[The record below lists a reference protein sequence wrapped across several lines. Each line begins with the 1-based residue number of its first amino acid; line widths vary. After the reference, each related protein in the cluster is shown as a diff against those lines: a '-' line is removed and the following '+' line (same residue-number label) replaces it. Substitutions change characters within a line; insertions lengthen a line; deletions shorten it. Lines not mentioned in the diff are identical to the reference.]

1 MQFNQQ
7 STRIP
12 DPPQQPNTGAA
23 GSNGSNR
30 GIDQEIARL
39 RSRTRRQI
47 ILSGLIGGATILLG
61 ESALYNGHALLS
73 LFNKPTCVPAVSSTS
88 HPVKLAVAQ
97 AGKSIAFFRYY
108 VAQQEGYF
116 SAHGLDMA
124 DPIQMPNGE
133 EVIAALRAGKV
144 QIGNGVI
151 TDAFSLS
158 RIDSTVQIIG
168 MLLSAYAVDIV
179 VGYPFLQQA
188 NLPANSTLAEKI
200 QALQGKR
207 IGITGPGTGT
217 QALLIYLFRRQGLNA
232 ATAAHQVN
240 LGSNSATAL
249 EALKSGSVDALSYFV
264 PFGEIAEAKKVGSIF
279 ISPLRGDVPELVGD
293 AQAVYYT
300 RQSVIDANPLAI
312 ISYIRAM
319 SQAADFIHNNP
330 AKTKVYLTKYLGL
343 SADVA
348 DTVYAAALPSI
359 TESPVVSQQAYSIA
373 GQFHVKAGLVA
384 VTPSYNQLVATNVI
398 ESALGKNTAICQTS

>member
-7 STRIP
+7 STRMP
-12 DPPQQPNTGAA
+12 GSPQQFGTGA
-23 GSNGSNR
+23 GGNNGSSG
-30 GIDQEIARL
+30 GIDQEVARL
-39 RSRTRRQI
+39 KSRTRRQF
-47 ILSGLIGGATILLG
+47 ILSGLIGGAALLLG
-61 ESALYNGHALLS
+61 ESALYNEHALLS

-88 HPVKLAVAQ
+88 GPVKLAVAE

-116 SAHGLDMA
+116 NAHGLDMA
-124 DPIQMPNGE
+124 DPIQMANGT
-133 EVIAALRAGKV
+133 EVIAALKAGKV

-158 RIDSTVQIIG
+158 RIDSTVQVIG

-179 VGYPFLQQA
+179 VGYPFLRET
-188 NLPANSTLAEKI
+188 NLTANSTLAEKI

-217 QALLIYLFRRQGLNA
+217 QALLIYLFRRQGLDA
-232 ATAAHQVN
+232 TTAAHQIN
-240 LGSNSATAL
+240 LGSNSAAAL
-249 EALKSGSVDALSYFV
+249 AALKSGSVDALSYFV
-264 PFGEIAEAKKVGSIF
+264 PFGEIAEAKGVGNIF
-279 ISPLRGDVPELVGD
+279 ISPLRGDVPELIGD

-300 RQSVIDANPLAI
+300 RQSVINANPLAI

-319 SQAADFIHNNP
+319 SQAADFIHSNP
-330 AKTKVYLTKYLGL
+330 AKTKLYLIKYLGL
-343 SADVA
+343 SAGVA
-348 DTVYAAALPSI
+348 DTVYTAALSSI
-359 TESPVVSQQAYSIA
+359 TESPVISPTAYNIA

-384 VTPSYNQLVATNVI
+384 ATPSYNQLVATNVI
-398 ESALGKNTAICQTS
+398 ESALGKNTTICQTS

>member
-124 DPIQMPNGE
+124 DPIQMPN
-133 EVIAALRAGKV
+133 
-144 QIGNGVI
+144 GNGVI